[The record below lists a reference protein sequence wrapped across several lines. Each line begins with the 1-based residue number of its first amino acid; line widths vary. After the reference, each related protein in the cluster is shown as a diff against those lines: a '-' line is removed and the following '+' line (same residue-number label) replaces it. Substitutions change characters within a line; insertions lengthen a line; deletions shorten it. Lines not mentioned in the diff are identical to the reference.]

1 MEELSETSNFIY
13 LREGGTDIRE
23 YEFPENPCYILG
35 DDRDPTPEE
44 EEIMAKYKFDK
55 ISLGPVSLHA
65 NHCMIIVHNEM
76 DRRFAGEQL

>member
-1 MEELSETSNFIY
+1 
-13 LREGGTDIRE
+13 
-23 YEFPENPCYILG
+23 
-35 DDRDPTPEE
+35 
-44 EEIMAKYKFDK
+44 MAKYKFDK